1 MASTA
6 DFWSGWS
13 PITLPFRCCL
23 LFSAIFAFKFT
34 SRIFYI
40 VHASVK
46 WFTLISRVVTFSCP
60 KLVFFTKSKNIDD
73 WTLEFSKEIVVSLLL
88 TVWPQNSHV
97 LTVAT
102 GGSQVTGRGLSWTR
116 RLNSPPLSEISLLLL
131 PLAWLFIRFGHGLVR
146 WTDWKEIPGFHI
158 VSAVPIDR

>member
-46 WFTLISRVVTFSCP
+46 CFTLVSRVVTFSCP
-60 KLVFFTKSKNIDD
+60 KLVFFTKSQNIDD

-116 RLNSPPLSEISLLLL
+116 RLNSPPLRNFPAPPSLGVTFHSFRSR
-131 PLAWLFIRFGHGLVR
+131 PRTMNGLKGNT
-146 WTDWKEIPGFHI
+146 W
-158 VSAVPIDR
+158 VSYCVGSAYR

>member
-46 WFTLISRVVTFSCP
+46 CFTLVSRVVTFSCP
-60 KLVFFTKSKNIDD
+60 KLVFFYKIAEYWRLDFGIFKRNCR
-73 WTLEFSKEIVVSLLL
+73 FAVVDS
-88 TVWPQNSHV
+88 WPQNSHV

-102 GGSQVTGRGLSWTR
+102 GGRQVTGRGLSWTR
-116 RLNSPPLSEISLLLL
+116 RLNSPPLRNFPAPPSLGVTFHSFRSR
-131 PLAWLFIRFGHGLVR
+131 PRTMNGLKGNT
-146 WTDWKEIPGFHI
+146 W
-158 VSAVPIDR
+158 VSYCVGSAYR

>member
-60 KLVFFTKSKNIDD
+60 KLVFFTKSQNIDD

-88 TVWPQNSHV
+88 TVGHKIHTSSPLRLVGAKWLDEASV
-97 LTVAT
+97 ERDA
-102 GGSQVTGRGLSWTR
+102 WT
-116 RLNSPPLSEISLLLL
+116 PPLSEISLLLL

>member
-46 WFTLISRVVTFSCP
+46 WFTLVSRVDTFSCP
-60 KLVFFTKSKNIDD
+60 KLVFFTKSQNIDD

-88 TVWPQNSHV
+88 TVGHKIHTSSPLRLVGAKWLDEASV
-97 LTVAT
+97 ERDA
-102 GGSQVTGRGLSWTR
+102 WTP
-116 RLNSPPLSEISLLLL
+116 PPLSEISLLLL

-146 WTDWKEIPGFHI
+146 WTD
-158 VSAVPIDR
+158 

>member
-1 MASTA
+1 
-6 DFWSGWS
+6 
-13 PITLPFRCCL
+13 LPFRCCL
-23 LFSAIFAFKFT
+23 LFSAIWASFFVFAFKFT

-88 TVWPQNSHV
+88 TVGHKIHTSSPLRLVGAKWLDEASVERDAWTPPPSPKFPCSSFPWRDFSFV
-97 LTVAT
+97 
-102 GGSQVTGRGLSWTR
+102 SVTASYDERIERKYLG
-116 RLNSPPLSEISLLLL
+116 
-131 PLAWLFIRFGHGLVR
+131 FILCRQCL
-146 WTDWKEIPGFHI
+146 
-158 VSAVPIDR
+158 